1 MGARGYV
8 IDWGNVFLKNWA
20 IPGLFFLYFR
30 LFNSYSKYV
39 HYNILPMPGFELR
52 ITGIGSDRSANWPT
66 TTATD
71 WGNVWRVKMKL
82 FLGSLERGQGH
93 LVGFQLRHITTESG
107 ILTQVSLKKLLL
119 DDVATIYFYKS
130 NNIENTYY
138 NNNSCVDTIFWSISR
153 S

>member
-1 MGARGYV
+1 
-8 IDWGNVFLKNWA
+8 
-20 IPGLFFLYFR
+20 
-30 LFNSYSKYV
+30 
-39 HYNILPMPGFELR
+39 
-52 ITGIGSDRSANWPT
+52 
-66 TTATD
+66 
-71 WGNVWRVKMKL
+71 MKL

-138 NNNSCVDTIFWSISR
+138 NNNSCVDTIF
-153 S
+153 